1 MQKKDA
7 CKMMAS
13 KRASLLFSL
22 PVTVFEPCRP
32 TTTLPPLKCAVSV
45 PCWPRLAAGA
55 AVASRSADEDQNA
68 LKIKSR
74 EIIGK
79 RKSSSAPGSNSSR
92 SSSHQAGAEAR
103 RPRVRA
109 PLRLETLLFCRSEPR
124 GRPRLE
130 EGPPDLGA
138 DLLATRDRGGASSN
152 HTHNPLYC
160 LYTTTYNRPTKLAS
174 WEMNHSPFSARE
186 VLN

>member
-1 MQKKDA
+1 MRHNLA
-7 CKMMAS
+7 CDSREYGA
-13 KRASLLFSL
+13 
-22 PVTVFEPCRP
+22 TVLIIQPGGRFPE
-32 TTTLPPLKCAVSV
+32 TCAV
-45 PCWPRLAAGA
+45 CAGKCLCCA
-55 AVASRSADEDQNA
+55 RFRSGRG
-68 LKIKSR
+68 SR

-109 PLRLETLLFCRSEPR
+109 PLRLETLLPCRSEPR
-124 GRPRLE
+124 GRPRPE

-152 HTHNPLYC
+152 HTHNPLYNNLQPPHQAGLGAAATLQQEPAGIAVC
-160 LYTTTYNRPTKLAS
+160 AATEPAC
-174 WEMNHSPFSARE
+174 SAPAA
-186 VLN
+186 VVAGV

>member
-1 MQKKDA
+1 MRHNLA
-7 CKMMAS
+7 CDSREYGA
-13 KRASLLFSL
+13 
-22 PVTVFEPCRP
+22 TVLIIQPGGRFPERP
-32 TTTLPPLKCAVSV
+32 ARFVRGKCLCCA
-45 PCWPRLAAGA
+45 RF
-55 AVASRSADEDQNA
+55 RSGRG
-68 LKIKSR
+68 SR

-124 GRPRLE
+124 GRPRPE

-152 HTHNPLYC
+152 HTHNPLYNNLQPPHQAGLGAAATLQQEPAGIAVC
-160 LYTTTYNRPTKLAS
+160 AATEPAC
-174 WEMNHSPFSARE
+174 SAPAA
-186 VLN
+186 VVAGV